1 MQGLSRE
8 TTRISTHAGMCSS
21 TARFSL
27 RCYQNVEFMK
37 DGVKQKVAWTILGLL
52 LGIALTY
59 FYMMIRV
66 RAEWDY
72 EDKLIERIKQL
83 EAGQPAA

>member
-1 MQGLSRE
+1 
-8 TTRISTHAGMCSS
+8 
-21 TARFSL
+21 
-27 RCYQNVEFMK
+27 MK
-37 DGVKQKVAWTILGLL
+37 DGVKQKVTWTILGLL

-72 EDKLIERIKQL
+72 QEKLIERIKQL
-83 EAGQPAA
+83 EASQPAA